1 MDHGQEV
8 TARTE
13 AGPPFFIIGSARSG
27 TTLLRLMLN
36 AHPEVAVPPE
46 SRFVVEL
53 YKGSDGGDATQL
65 LAALAGHKR
74 FEAWDLPIEAVREE
88 LGPATSVAYADIM
101 RAAYRAYARVHGK
114 RRWGDKTP
122 RYVEHLPFLSKLFPD
137 ARFIHL
143 VRDGRNVALSY
154 ADVPFG
160 PKTVAKAARLWA
172 ERVASGV
179 ANGRDLGSHRYM
191 EIRYENM
198 VEDAKGQAKELCDF
212 LELPFDP
219 GMLDYTE
226 RARDAI
232 LPRATRYNPH
242 VSEAPRAHVRTW
254 EKDMP
259 ESHIEIFEAVAGPVL
274 DRLGYE
280 RRCPHPSASARVRG
294 VLGRLG
300 VPLDRLRATR

>member
-1 MDHGQEV
+1 MGQQREM
-8 TARTE
+8 TARAE
-13 AGPPFFIIGSARSG
+13 AGPPFFIVGSARSG

-36 AHPEVAVPPE
+36 AHPDVAVPPE

-53 YKGSDGGDATQL
+53 YRGSDSIETSEL
-65 LAALAGHKR
+65 LVALAGHKR

-88 LGPATSVAYADIM
+88 LGPGPSAAYSDVM

-122 RYVEHLPFLSKLFPD
+122 RYVEHLPFLADLFPD
-137 ARFIHL
+137 AHFIHL

-160 PKTVAKAARLWA
+160 PTTVAKAARLWA

-179 ANGRDLGSHRYM
+179 ANGRDLGAGRYM
-191 EIRYENM
+191 EIRYEDM
-198 VEDAKGQAKELCDF
+198 VDDATGQAKQLCDF

-226 RARDAI
+226 RARDAV
-232 LPRATRYNPH
+232 LPRATQYNPH
-242 VSEAPRAHVRTW
+242 VVEPPTPHVRTW
-254 EKDMP
+254 ERDMP

-280 RRCPHPSASARVRG
+280 RRNPNPSPSAHVRG
-294 VLGRLG
+294 LLGRLG
-300 VPLDRLRATR
+300 LPIDRLRSSR